1 MKMLCVAD
9 LHAEEICADYLNGL
23 LEKEKPDVVLIA
35 GDLTDH
41 GPLSFAADLLNGLA
55 AKKTKVYA
63 VHGNMD
69 ASQVKQL
76 LEDKGAS
83 IHGKTVVFKGCRIG
97 GIGGSNKTPF
107 NTVTEYSEEEIA
119 ATLEKL
125 GTVDILVSHF
135 PPQNTN
141 ADKIPS
147 GSHVGSPALR
157 QWIEAK
163 KPKLVFCAHIHENS
177 GVEQIGETKLV
188 KIAPLTR
195 KGYATVEWPSLK
207 TEIREG

>member
-69 ASQVKQL
+69 ASQVKQ
-76 LEDKGAS
+76 DRKS
-83 IHGKTVVFKGCRIG
+83 VV
-97 GIGGSNKTPF
+97 
-107 NTVTEYSEEEIA
+107 
-119 ATLEKL
+119 
-125 GTVDILVSHF
+125 
-135 PPQNTN
+135 
-141 ADKIPS
+141 
-147 GSHVGSPALR
+147 
-157 QWIEAK
+157 
-163 KPKLVFCAHIHENS
+163 
-177 GVEQIGETKLV
+177 
-188 KIAPLTR
+188 
-195 KGYATVEWPSLK
+195 
-207 TEIREG
+207 